1 MALQAW
7 ISSGSPGPGVIGS
20 RLWCKPSG
28 KNQRQRAATW
38 RGAAQ
43 AQAKE
48 KERRPQEGVGVTG
61 LGVRV
66 PGGVEG
72 AGSHQKLALRGTQ
85 NDWCAWT
92 CVLPKGMFYLTPSGG
107 CNLLWK
113 RGSLQMSS

>member
-1 MALQAW
+1 MVQTL
-7 ISSGSPGPGVIGS
+7 
-20 RLWCKPSG
+20 
-28 KNQRQRAATW
+28 RQEPKAESCHAA
-38 RGAAQ
+38 GAAQ

-92 CVLPKGMFYLTPSGG
+92 CVLPKGMFYLTPSGR

-113 RGSLQMSS
+113 RESLQMSS

>member
-1 MALQAW
+1 MVQTLRHRTK
-7 ISSGSPGPGVIGS
+7 GRELPRGG
-20 RLWCKPSG
+20 
-28 KNQRQRAATW
+28 
-38 RGAAQ
+38 GAAQ

-48 KERRPQEGVGVTG
+48 KERRPQWGGGVRG

-72 AGSHQKLALRGTQ
+72 AGSYQKLALRGTQ

-113 RGSLQMSS
+113 RESLQMSS